1 VKASRDVAAVWA
13 LTVTSAVTAASA
25 LTGVAGAQE
34 TTTLTSPR
42 WAYEIKGGE
51 FEPDLERY
59 ADFYG
64 DPDDGYFSL
73 GVSYRFRD
81 WLELGG
87 EVGQMRDTG
96 IGVLTSTLEPG
107 GSVEYRLRPVHIYTN
122 FIYQR
127 DRQQRFAPY
136 LGVGVAIA
144 GYQQEVD
151 QQPDI
156 DGRTDT
162 GYAARLGLRTL
173 LSSYG
178 PVASR
183 TDGSPYWRA
192 FLVVEVQ
199 SLTAEIEDVD
209 LGGQAWE
216 LGFRM
221 EFDW

>member
-1 VKASRDVAAVWA
+1 MNALREVAGACAWTIALA
-13 LTVTSAVTAASA
+13 LTGASA
-25 LTGVAGAQE
+25 LTVVASAQQA
-34 TTTLTSPR
+34 TTLTSPR
-42 WAYEIKGGE
+42 WAYEIRGGE
-51 FEPDLERY
+51 FEPDLERF

-73 GVSYRFRD
+73 GISYRFLD

-96 IGVLTSTLEPG
+96 TGVLSSTLEPG
-107 GSVEYRLRPVHIYTN
+107 GSVRYRLRPVHIYTK

-127 DRQQRFAPY
+127 DRQQRFVPFLG
-136 LGVGVAIA
+136 LGVAVA
-144 GYQQEVD
+144 GYKQEVD

-162 GYAARLGLRTL
+162 GYSARLGLRTL
-173 LSSYG
+173 LRSHG
-178 PVASR
+178 PVQSR
-183 TDGSPYWRA
+183 TDSSPYWRA
-192 FLVVEVQ
+192 YLVLEVQ

-209 LGGQAWE
+209 LGGQVLE

-221 EFDW
+221 EFDR